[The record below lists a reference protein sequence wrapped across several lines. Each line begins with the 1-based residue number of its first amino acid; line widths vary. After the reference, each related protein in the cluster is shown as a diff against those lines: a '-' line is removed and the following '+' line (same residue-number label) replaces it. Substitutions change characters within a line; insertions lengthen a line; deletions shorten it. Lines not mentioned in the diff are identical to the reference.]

1 VVRCGASQDAKD
13 GRQENA
19 VGVLVKVVIGAA
31 ALWVAVQVVP
41 GLEFDGSVVA
51 LLLVALILGVINA
64 VVRPILTVLSLPLVL
79 LTLGLFLLVVNAI
92 ALAIVIWV
100 SEALELG
107 LTSDGFTAT
116 FLGALVVSLVVW
128 ALESVTGR
136 R

>member
-1 VVRCGASQDAKD
+1 
-13 GRQENA
+13 

-31 ALWVAVQVVP
+31 ALWVAVQIVP

-51 LLLVALILGVINA
+51 LLIVALIMGVINA

-79 LTLGLFLLVVNAI
+79 LTLGLFLLVVNAF
-92 ALAIVIWV
+92 ALWLVVRI

-107 LTSDGFTAT
+107 LTADGFGPT
-116 FLGALVVSLVVW
+116 FLGALVISLVVW
-128 ALESVTGR
+128 GLETVTGTR